1 MPESHAI
8 ARIDGSHGIIAPA
21 TPRVGLVACAILHY
35 SFPLSE
41 ITWRVI
47 GKTPSVTN
55 SGEYAGAGCGIADSR
70 VAVVIHGDA
79 GHPPP

>member
-1 MPESHAI
+1 MPEGHAI
-8 ARIDGSHGIIAPA
+8 GWIDAGHGVIAPA
-21 TPRVGLVACAILHY
+21 APVVGLVACAILHY

-41 ITWRVI
+41 ITCRVT

>member
-1 MPESHAI
+1 MPEGHAI

-21 TPRVGLVACAILHY
+21 TPGVGLVACAILHY

-41 ITWRVI
+41 ITWRVT
-47 GKTPSVTN
+47 GKTSGVTN
-55 SGEYAGAGCGIADSR
+55 SREYAGTGHRITDSS

>member
-1 MPESHAI
+1 MPEGHAI

-21 TPRVGLVACAILHY
+21 APRVGFVACAIFHY